1 MRQILVPKNMGGA
14 AMPYAYIPDRPYHI
28 VQYIT
33 REQTIGALVALYQNS
48 TVANLDVMKFV
59 DILLPYGISV
69 FNLKRIS
76 DEVVKRVWASQN
88 IKKKD
93 HYVQS
98 STGHLTY
105 TVRYR
110 DEDGWSC
117 TCPSFTYHQG
127 YCKHIRQVL
136 ANPQEFMSN

>member
-1 MRQILVPKNMGGA
+1 MIESFVGLFLIIELAVLINWNSAGK
-14 AMPYAYIPDRPYHI
+14 
-28 VQYIT
+28 
-33 REQTIGALVALYQNS
+33 ALTAGYS
-48 TVANLDVMKFV
+48 
-59 DILLPYGISV
+59 
-69 FNLKRIS
+69 
-76 DEVVKRVWASQN
+76 
-88 IKKKD
+88 
-93 HYVQS
+93 VQS

-136 ANPQEFMSN
+136 ANPNEFMND

>member
-1 MRQILVPKNMGGA
+1 MKMWIVYLNSDASADLEFHQSDDPLERAENIKKAVLAHPDTELYTPADFADAFNSDFISDQ
-14 AMPYAYIPDRPYHI
+14 AYIAIDF
-28 VQYIT
+28 QD
-33 REQTIGALVALYQNS
+33 E
-48 TVANLDVMKFV
+48 
-59 DILLPYGISV
+59 
-69 FNLKRIS
+69 

-98 STGHLTY
+98 SAGHLTY

-110 DEDGWSC
+110 DEDGWTC
-117 TCPSFTYHQG
+117 TCPAFTYQQG